1 MKLYFLN
8 SRNKSSLVEDNVSPD
23 NVLQKIYAD
32 VAKRNPHFIIY
43 YVREWI
49 LNGRTFYDVGS
60 HTEFYVMTDEDA
72 EGLNAEKRRV

>member
-32 VAKRNPHFIIY
+32 IAKRNPHFIIY
-43 YVREWI
+43 YVREWM
-49 LNGRTFYDVGS
+49 LDGRKYYDVGS
-60 HTEFYVMTDEDA
+60 HTEFYYTKDEDA
-72 EGLNAEKRRV
+72 EGLNVE